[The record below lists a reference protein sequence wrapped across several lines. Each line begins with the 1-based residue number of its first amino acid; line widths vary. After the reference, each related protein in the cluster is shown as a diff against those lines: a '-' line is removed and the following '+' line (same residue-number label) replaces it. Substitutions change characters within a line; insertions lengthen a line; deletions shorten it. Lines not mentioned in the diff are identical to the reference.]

1 MAMNINT
8 ATYDDLLLLENIGKS
23 RANAILQE
31 RSKKKML
38 SIQDLK
44 LIPDIPEN
52 VWDNLVDT
60 GKINFEPEEGSL
72 KFNHEM
78 QEYVRSLQE
87 NLRDKDKQ
95 LQSFN
100 AAIEEQ
106 GQEFKTQMTG
116 IEAQHQK
123 NIAEIHTQFEEKLV
137 NMQNQFKDNMEKE
150 KMAPSGIYGK
160 DPTLSE
166 ISVPSKTALLKH
178 QTIPIKEEI
187 KENKL
192 PTVTKNQTTEDRY
205 VKSSIEGP
213 LTPKMSTFDGKA
225 DWRPYFAQFCHIAKR
240 CKWSEQ
246 QKLDNLIV
254 CLRDKAL
261 KFYSSRPV
269 EIKDNFQVLC
279 KKMNDRFGRKDLP
292 HILRRQLQEAKQ
304 GSDESLEEF
313 ADKVQELATDGY
325 PESPDYFIQI
335 VAVDAFLKGCAE
347 KQAALVAMDKNPSSL
362 NEATQ
367 YMKSAITNQ
376 RLIMGSRKTT
386 DIKRVTFEDPAEL
399 KDSEAVIRAIYR
411 EKPQSESSKMDIR
424 VKKNEDDIQEMKKS
438 LSQILNIL
446 KGNDERSRSLIAFR
460 KSSPAPSPDRKRLE
474 NSTCFACGN
483 LGHFAASCPKRNF
496 DRSRSP
502 SPRKDLKGLLAP
514 HIVCNKTSP
523 IALLRNPTER
533 PIMLRKYHTFGT
545 GVEVEEIL
553 DAALEVDSIKVNRL
567 KTEERQSIQEE
578 TIEDFYLKL
587 LEHLRQLFK
596 NSANNLTYAL
606 SRILDE
612 TDNCFNYMAGID
624 INSLPCGGCKF
635 CRRAQEQCK
644 TFEEDIDY
652 VTPLAVRRVNAIPD
666 LPVWIGQIP
675 REEIKQCQLQD
686 PDTSLLLTWLQEN
699 YSPSR
704 NELQL
709 CSPAV
714 KHFWQCQPQLR
725 IQDGILY
732 YWWEDPILP
741 KLLLVAPKALHR
753 EFLENCHSRKFSG
766 HLGQDKTLARLK
778 KQVVWHHMREDCLLF
793 IKTCKICSMNKKPN
807 IRPKAELG
815 QYLSEYLSR
824 VHMDLLGP
832 LPVTKQKNKYVLMIV
847 DQFTKWLECFPIPGQ
862 TAEIVAKA
870 AVDGFISRFGCPLE
884 VHTDQGKNVDGNLM
898 WNLCELLE
906 ISKTRTTAY
915 HPASNEQV
923 ERYNRTV
930 FQIIRCFLN
939 KKQCEWDVHLQQL
952 VGAIRATENRQT
964 GFTPNVMML
973 GREVFHPIDLMLG
986 TSRDTA
992 KDPPEYIKQLKETLY
1007 EVHELARVNLQRAQ
1021 KRQKKDYDLK
1031 TNQQKYDIGDILLKI
1046 NSATKVGQTPK
1057 FKQPWKGPYIVTE
1070 VKSPVLYKIQDKKTE
1085 SVVHHDRLKMCYFTE
1100 LPIWLKRLRN
1110 NILHD
1115 TDSNVPIENEDSED
1129 LDDIYDISGLFTNP
1143 DPVSDSLTSEP
1154 DINLTHYLQD
1164 ITLESDTLTPDQ
1176 GHRPVI

>member
-1 MAMNINT
+1 MTVNAVIDT
-8 ATYDDLLLLENIGKS
+8 AAQVSVLNRTVFD
-23 RANAILQE
+23 
-31 RSKKKML
+31 KMDPKPRL
-38 SIQDLK
+38 TDYVNLK
-44 LIPDIPEN
+44 GI
-52 VWDNLVDT
+52 T
-60 GKINFEPEEGSL
+60 
-72 KFNHEM
+72 
-78 QEYVRSLQE
+78 
-87 NLRDKDKQ
+87 KDSHM
-95 LQSFN
+95 L
-100 AAIEEQ
+100 ARVA
-106 GQEFKTQMTG
+106 
-116 IEAQHQK
+116 
-123 NIAEIHTQFEEKLV
+123 
-137 NMQNQFKDNMEKE
+137 KD
-150 KMAPSGIYGK
+150 
-160 DPTLSE
+160 
-166 ISVPSKTALLKH
+166 
-178 QTIPIKEEI
+178 IPIKIGKTLSYWNMVIADIPDTVLLGIDFLEHNKVIIDLQKNSIHLNNEFLPLTFIKDEENTEVKIYRI
-187 KENKL
+187 KL
-192 PTVTKNQTTEDRY
+192 TEKAIVPPFSMRY
-205 VKSSIEGP
+205 VPI
-213 LTPKMSTFDGKA
+213 
-225 DWRPYFAQFCHIAKR
+225 
-240 CKWSEQ
+240 
-246 QKLDNLIV
+246 
-254 CLRDKAL
+254 
-261 KFYSSRPV
+261 
-269 EIKDNFQVLC
+269 
-279 KKMNDRFGRKDLP
+279 
-292 HILRRQLQEAKQ
+292 
-304 GSDESLEEF
+304 GSDSE
-313 ADKVQELATDGY
+313 
-325 PESPDYFIQI
+325 PESD
-335 VAVDAFLKGCAE
+335 
-347 KQAALVAMDKNPSSL
+347 LV
-362 NEATQ
+362 
-367 YMKSAITNQ
+367 IH
-376 RLIMGSRKTT
+376 
-386 DIKRVTFEDPAEL
+386 
-399 KDSEAVIRAIYR
+399 
-411 EKPQSESSKMDIR
+411 PQ
-424 VKKNEDDIQEMKKS
+424 
-438 LSQILNIL
+438 
-446 KGNDERSRSLIAFR
+446 
-460 KSSPAPSPDRKRLE
+460 
-474 NSTCFACGN
+474 
-483 LGHFAASCPKRNF
+483 
-496 DRSRSP
+496 
-502 SPRKDLKGLLAP
+502 KDLKGLLAP

-553 DAALEVDSIKVNRL
+553 DAALEADIKVNRL

-578 TIEDFYLKL
+578 TIEDLNLKL
-587 LEHLRQLFK
+587 PEHLRQLFK

-606 SRILDE
+606 SRIPDE
-612 TDNCFNYMAGID
+612 TENCFNYKAGID

-635 CRRAQEQCK
+635 CRRAQEQWK

-675 REEIKQCQLQD
+675 REEIQQCQLQD

-815 QYLSEYLSR
+815 QYLSGVPMGR

-915 HPASNEQV
+915 HPASNGQV

-930 FQIIRCFLN
+930 LQIIRCFLN

-1031 TNQQKYDIGDILLKI
+1031 TNQQKYDIGDIVLKI

-1154 DINLTHYLQD
+1154 DINLTHNLQD

-1176 GHRPVI
+1176 GHRPVIQNIDELLDHSTDLDHTFVYDVKENNTETATASRGETETSATSISCRLRARLGVRIDHSLNMDEDLDYEDYISDKDETEAQEEQNILMGQL

>member
-1 MAMNINT
+1 MATNINT

-31 RSKKKML
+31 RSKKKIL

-150 KMAPSGIYGK
+150 KVFREEREHHWNKREKELVQKHELELKINQMAPSGIYGK

-362 NEATQ
+362 DEATQ

-399 KDSEAVIRAIYR
+399 KDSDAVIRAIYR
-411 EKPQSESSKMDIR
+411 EKPQLESSKMDIR

-446 KGNDERSRSLIAFR
+446 KGKDERSRSPIAFR

-502 SPRKDLKGLLAP
+502 SPR
-514 HIVCNKTSP
+514 V
-523 IALLRNPTER
+523 RNTD
-533 PIMLRKYHTFGT
+533 G
-545 GVEVEEIL
+545 
-553 DAALEVDSIKVNRL
+553 
-567 KTEERQSIQEE
+567 
-578 TIEDFYLKL
+578 
-587 LEHLRQLFK
+587 HL
-596 NSANNLTYAL
+596 
-606 SRILDE
+606 
-612 TDNCFNYMAGID
+612 
-624 INSLPCGGCKF
+624 
-635 CRRAQEQCK
+635 
-644 TFEEDIDY
+644 
-652 VTPLAVRRVNAIPD
+652 
-666 LPVWIGQIP
+666 
-675 REEIKQCQLQD
+675 
-686 PDTSLLLTWLQEN
+686 N
-699 YSPSR
+699 YS
-704 NELQL
+704 
-709 CSPAV
+709 
-714 KHFWQCQPQLR
+714 
-725 IQDGILY
+725 G
-732 YWWEDPILP
+732 
-741 KLLLVAPKALHR
+741 
-753 EFLENCHSRKFSG
+753 
-766 HLGQDKTLARLK
+766 
-778 KQVVWHHMREDCLLF
+778 
-793 IKTCKICSMNKKPN
+793 
-807 IRPKAELG
+807 
-815 QYLSEYLSR
+815 
-824 VHMDLLGP
+824 
-832 LPVTKQKNKYVLMIV
+832 
-847 DQFTKWLECFPIPGQ
+847 
-862 TAEIVAKA
+862 
-870 AVDGFISRFGCPLE
+870 
-884 VHTDQGKNVDGNLM
+884 
-898 WNLCELLE
+898 
-906 ISKTRTTAY
+906 
-915 HPASNEQV
+915 
-923 ERYNRTV
+923 
-930 FQIIRCFLN
+930 
-939 KKQCEWDVHLQQL
+939 
-952 VGAIRATENRQT
+952 
-964 GFTPNVMML
+964 
-973 GREVFHPIDLMLG
+973 
-986 TSRDTA
+986 
-992 KDPPEYIKQLKETLY
+992 
-1007 EVHELARVNLQRAQ
+1007 
-1021 KRQKKDYDLK
+1021 
-1031 TNQQKYDIGDILLKI
+1031 LKI
-1046 NSATKVGQTPK
+1046 
-1057 FKQPWKGPYIVTE
+1057 
-1070 VKSPVLYKIQDKKTE
+1070 
-1085 SVVHHDRLKMCYFTE
+1085 
-1100 LPIWLKRLRN
+1100 
-1110 NILHD
+1110 
-1115 TDSNVPIENEDSED
+1115 
-1129 LDDIYDISGLFTNP
+1129 
-1143 DPVSDSLTSEP
+1143 
-1154 DINLTHYLQD
+1154 
-1164 ITLESDTLTPDQ
+1164 
-1176 GHRPVI
+1176 

>member
-1 MAMNINT
+1 MTVNAVIDT
-8 ATYDDLLLLENIGKS
+8 AAQVSVLNRTVFDKMDPKPRLTDYVNLKGITKNSHMLA
-23 RANAILQE
+23 RVAN
-31 RSKKKML
+31 
-38 SIQDLK
+38 
-44 LIPDIPEN
+44 
-52 VWDNLVDT
+52 
-60 GKINFEPEEGSL
+60 G
-72 KFNHEM
+72 
-78 QEYVRSLQE
+78 
-87 NLRDKDKQ
+87 
-95 LQSFN
+95 
-100 AAIEEQ
+100 
-106 GQEFKTQMTG
+106 
-116 IEAQHQK
+116 
-123 NIAEIHTQFEEKLV
+123 
-137 NMQNQFKDNMEKE
+137 
-150 KMAPSGIYGK
+150 
-160 DPTLSE
+160 
-166 ISVPSKTALLKH
+166 
-178 QTIPIKEEI
+178 IPIKIGKTLSNWNMVIADIPDTVLLGIDFLEHNKVIIDLQKNSIQLNNEFLPLTFIKDEENTEVKIYRI
-187 KENKL
+187 KL
-192 PTVTKNQTTEDRY
+192 TEKAIVPPFSMRY
-205 VKSSIEGP
+205 V
-213 LTPKMSTFDGKA
+213 
-225 DWRPYFAQFCHIAKR
+225 HI
-240 CKWSEQ
+240 
-246 QKLDNLIV
+246 
-254 CLRDKAL
+254 
-261 KFYSSRPV
+261 
-269 EIKDNFQVLC
+269 
-279 KKMNDRFGRKDLP
+279 
-292 HILRRQLQEAKQ
+292 
-304 GSDESLEEF
+304 GSDSE
-313 ADKVQELATDGY
+313 
-325 PESPDYFIQI
+325 PESD
-335 VAVDAFLKGCAE
+335 
-347 KQAALVAMDKNPSSL
+347 LV
-362 NEATQ
+362 
-367 YMKSAITNQ
+367 IH
-376 RLIMGSRKTT
+376 
-386 DIKRVTFEDPAEL
+386 
-399 KDSEAVIRAIYR
+399 
-411 EKPQSESSKMDIR
+411 PQ
-424 VKKNEDDIQEMKKS
+424 
-438 LSQILNIL
+438 
-446 KGNDERSRSLIAFR
+446 
-460 KSSPAPSPDRKRLE
+460 
-474 NSTCFACGN
+474 
-483 LGHFAASCPKRNF
+483 
-496 DRSRSP
+496 
-502 SPRKDLKGLLAP
+502 KDLKGLLAP
-514 HIVCNKTSP
+514 HIICNKTSP

-553 DAALEVDSIKVNRL
+553 DAALEADIKVNRL

-578 TIEDFYLKL
+578 TIEDLNLKL
-587 LEHLRQLFK
+587 PEHLRQLFK
-596 NSANNLTYAL
+596 NSANNLTCKQAMKFFELLIEFQDIFAKNDFDLGLFNGAIKHEIQTEGPKPAKQKLRRTPLKFEKEEHEHIQQMLKKGIIQPSISDHAASPVLVRKKDGGLRYCIDYRPLNQITIKDAFPIANI
-606 SRILDE
+606 SDCLDTLRGKLKFLGKLVSADGVSVNPE
-612 TDNCFNYMAGID
+612 NIQAVSSWPIPKNKKEAGID

-635 CRRAQEQCK
+635 CRRAQEQWK
-644 TFEEDIDY
+644 TFEDDIDY

-675 REEIKQCQLQD
+675 REEIQQCQLQD

-766 HLGQDKTLARLK
+766 HFGQDKTLARLK

-815 QYLSEYLSR
+815 QYLSGVPMGR

-884 VHTDQGKNVDGNLM
+884 VNTDQGKNVDGNLM

-915 HPASNEQV
+915 HPASNGQV

-930 FQIIRCFLN
+930 LQIIRCFLN

-1007 EVHELARVNLQRAQ
+1007 EVHELARVNLQRAK

-1031 TNQQKYDIGDILLKI
+1031 TNQQKYDIGDIVLKI

-1085 SVVHHDRLKMCYFTE
+1085 SVVHHDRLRMCYFTE

-1115 TDSNVPIENEDSED
+1115 TDSNVPIKNEDSED

-1154 DINLTHYLQD
+1154 DINLTHNLQD

-1176 GHRPVI
+1176 GHRPVIQNIDELLDHSTDLDHTFVYDVKENNTETATASRGRRRRQLPAYLADYVQDWELE

>member
-1 MAMNINT
+1 MATNINT

-31 RSKKKML
+31 RSKKKIL

-123 NIAEIHTQFEEKLV
+123 NIAEIHMQFEEKLV

-150 KMAPSGIYGK
+150 KVFREEREHHWNKREKELVQKHELELKINQMAPSGIYGK

-166 ISVPSKTALLKH
+166 VSVPK
-178 QTIPIKEEI
+178 EI
-187 KENKL
+187 KENKV

-362 NEATQ
+362 DEATQ

-399 KDSEAVIRAIYR
+399 KDSDAVIRAIYR
-411 EKPQSESSKMDIR
+411 EKPQLESSKMDIR

-446 KGNDERSRSLIAFR
+446 KGKDERSRSPIAFR

-502 SPRKDLKGLLAP
+502 SPR
-514 HIVCNKTSP
+514 
-523 IALLRNPTER
+523 
-533 PIMLRKYHTFGT
+533 
-545 GVEVEEIL
+545 
-553 DAALEVDSIKVNRL
+553 
-567 KTEERQSIQEE
+567 
-578 TIEDFYLKL
+578 
-587 LEHLRQLFK
+587 
-596 NSANNLTYAL
+596 
-606 SRILDE
+606 
-612 TDNCFNYMAGID
+612 AGID

-635 CRRAQEQCK
+635 CRRAQEQWK

-675 REEIKQCQLQD
+675 REEIQQCQLQD

-815 QYLSEYLSR
+815 QYLSGVPMGR

-915 HPASNEQV
+915 HPASNGQV

-930 FQIIRCFLN
+930 LQIIRCFLN

-1031 TNQQKYDIGDILLKI
+1031 TNQQKYDIGDIVLKI

-1154 DINLTHYLQD
+1154 DINLTHNLQD

-1176 GHRPVI
+1176 GHRPVIQNIDELLDHSTDLDHTFVYDVKENNTETATASRGRRRRQLPAYLADYVQDWELE